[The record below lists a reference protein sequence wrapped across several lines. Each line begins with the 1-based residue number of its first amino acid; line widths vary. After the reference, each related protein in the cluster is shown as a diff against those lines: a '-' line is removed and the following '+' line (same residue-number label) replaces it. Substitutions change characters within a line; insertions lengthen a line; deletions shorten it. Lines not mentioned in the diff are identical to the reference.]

1 MNSCDPISMTATP
14 ASLWKCGTTW
24 SDIPVHPE
32 VAREACAIIT
42 TRRAICC
49 RAPYVWVRMI
59 PRCPDG
65 SFAHANSTQSCRPR
79 KALLSSGRLCHE
91 NGIPSGGERKDRFLA
106 MKRAKLVLAVVC
118 MAVSAAVTAAQWPN
132 ARDALAVLAAQDD
145 PAALADIRLN
155 SALRN
160 SPLLIHDNIS
170 AALDAGDADLA
181 GSFAE
186 LARDKDIALDGDLSK
201 RVNDAVMEDNSTTQF
216 AKRFAIGLVTGN
228 ADDVASL
235 SGTIAGDLFV
245 FGDIRDVV
253 REGKRLAMGEDTDRL
268 ILGLATAG
276 LAVTAATY
284 ISVGGVAPV
293 RAGLTLVKD
302 ARKVGRLGEGL
313 TQWAGRSARQIV
325 DAPMLQNAVASS
337 SVLRPGQTVSAI
349 KAAFRA
355 EKAGALVRLAKD
367 VGRVSEKAGM
377 RSALDTLRIAEGP
390 KDVARAAR
398 LAESKGGQ
406 TRAILKVLGR
416 GALLLAAGAFNLTLW
431 VFGALLALFGFLSS
445 IKATTERLTQ
455 SWLDRKK
462 ARRLRQQLAAAV

>member
-1 MNSCDPISMTATP
+1 MTVCAV
-14 ASLWKCGTTW
+14 ACVLLW
-24 SDIPVHPE
+24 PH
-32 VAREACAIIT
+32 
-42 TRRAICC
+42 
-49 RAPYVWVRMI
+49 
-59 PRCPDG
+59 
-65 SFAHANSTQSCRPR
+65 
-79 KALLSSGRLCHE
+79 
-91 NGIPSGGERKDRFLA
+91 
-106 MKRAKLVLAVVC
+106 
-118 MAVSAAVTAAQWPN
+118 
-132 ARDALAVLAAQDD
+132 ARDAGAILAAQDD
-145 PAALADIRLN
+145 PAELADIQLD

-160 SPLLIHDNIS
+160 NQAVVAENIE
-170 AALDAGDADLA
+170 AALAANDADLA
-181 GSFAE
+181 NSFVD
-186 LARDKDIALDGDLSK
+186 LAREKGVSVSDELSL
-201 RVNDAVMEDNSTTQF
+201 RVRDAVAEQNSTSHF
-216 AKRFAIGLVTGN
+216 AKRFATGLVTGN

-235 SGTIAGDLFV
+235 SGTVAGDLLV

-253 REGKRLAMGEDTDRL
+253 REGKHLAMGEDTDRL

-325 DAPMLQNAVASS
+325 DAPMLQNAVASG

-377 RSALDTLRIAEGP
+377 RGALDTLRIAEGP

-462 ARRLRQQLAAAV
+462 ARRLRQQMAAGVSAQR